1 MLYICVT
8 IFPKPMTF
16 KFFSILCICTLLFS
30 CKKNQDAKVQLVKKP
45 NESKT
50 IKSKDIAKLK
60 YTDYIL
66 DTRAGDSI
74 GSWNEYKQLET
85 IITNIKKGDLSFFI
99 ANEKAVNELMT
110 NLKQNIPVEVNSD
123 AILARITALET
134 KVLKLE
140 SLSNL
145 STTKKPELLSVIKE
159 FLVSFSNL
167 NLQMNKK
174 IENDNIIIERLQD
187 TIMPI

>member
-1 MLYICVT
+1 MT
-8 IFPKPMTF
+8 I
-16 KFFSILCICTLLFS
+16 KFFSILCICTLMFS
-30 CKKNQDAKVQLVKKP
+30 CKKNQDAKEQVVEKP

-50 IKSKDIAKLK
+50 IKAKDIAKLK

-74 GSWNEYKQLET
+74 ASWNEYKQLET

-110 NLKQNIPVEVNSD
+110 NLKQNIPLEVNSD

-174 IENDNIIIERLQD
+174 IENDNIIIERPQD